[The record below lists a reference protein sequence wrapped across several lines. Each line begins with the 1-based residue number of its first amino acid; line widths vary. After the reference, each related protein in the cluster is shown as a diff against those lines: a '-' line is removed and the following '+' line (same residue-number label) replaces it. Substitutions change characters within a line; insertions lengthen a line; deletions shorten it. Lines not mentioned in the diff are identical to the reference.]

1 MQTMSFPPLSL
12 FLPKCC
18 CAASSTP
25 QLKAI
30 VSGKFEVEANKERAV
45 TANYKTNG
53 ILALID

>member
-1 MQTMSFPPLSL
+1 MQTMSFPPLSPL
-12 FLPKCC
+12 LPKCC

-45 TANYKTNG
+45 TAYYQNNG
-53 ILALID
+53 ILA